1 MIGAAQAEAY
11 LHEHVPLTRQMQ
23 VRVAACDP
31 EGVRIAAPLS
41 PNINHVGTVF
51 AGSASALAM
60 LAGWT
65 LIHARLAEW
74 PFAATLVIRRG
85 RIDYDRPIDGDF
97 EAWCPA
103 PAAGEWDRFGADL
116 RAGRGRLELTVEV
129 RREGRRMASFNGV
142 YVALRNEAPSPTG
155 PQKE

>member
-1 MIGAAQAEAY
+1 MIGAADAESY
-11 LHEHVPLTRQMQ
+11 LHEHVPLTRQMR
-23 VRVAACDP
+23 VRVAGCDQ
-31 EGVRIAAPLS
+31 EGVRLTAPLP

-74 PFAATLVIRRG
+74 PFATTLVIRRG

-116 RAGRGRLELTVEV
+116 RAGRGRLELDVEV

-142 YVALRNEAPSPTG
+142 YVALRDRKGEQGCPD
-155 PQKE
+155 

>member
-1 MIGAAQAEAY
+1 MIGAGPVQSY

-23 VRVAACDP
+23 VRVTGCGP
-31 EGVRIAAPLS
+31 EGVRLAAPLS
-41 PNINHVGTVF
+41 PNVNHVGTVF

-65 LIHARLAEW
+65 LVHARLAEL
-74 PFAATLVIRRG
+74 PFETTLVIRRG

-97 EAWCPA
+97 EAWCPSPVEA
-103 PAAGEWDRFGADL
+103 EWERFGADL
-116 RAGRGRLELTVEV
+116 RAGRGRLELAVEV

-142 YVALRNEAPSPTG
+142 YVASRNGVPAPPG
-155 PQKE
+155 PREE

>member
-1 MIGAAQAEAY
+1 MIGAAHAESY
-11 LHEHVPLTRQMQ
+11 LHEHVPLTRQMR
-23 VRVAACDP
+23 VRVTRCDAD
-31 EGVRIAAPLS
+31 GVLLAAPLA

-65 LIHARLAEW
+65 LVHARLAEW

-97 EAWCPA
+97 EAWCPS
-103 PAAGEWDRFGADL
+103 PGEPEWQRFGADL
-116 RAGRGRLELTVEV
+116 RAGRGRLELDVEV
-129 RREGRRMASFNGV
+129 RRHGRRMASFNGV
-142 YVALRNEAPSPTG
+142 YVALRKEEAEPCPD
-155 PQKE
+155 

>member
-23 VRVAACDP
+23 VRVAGCDA
-31 EGVRIAAPLS
+31 EGVRLTAPLS

-74 PFAATLVIRRG
+74 PFATTLVIRRG

-97 EAWCPA
+97 EAWCPSPGEPASGTASAPTCA
-103 PAAGEWDRFGADL
+103 PAGGGW
-116 RAGRGRLELTVEV
+116 
-129 RREGRRMASFNGV
+129 S
-142 YVALRNEAPSPTG
+142 
-155 PQKE
+155 